1 MQVVETDD
9 DRLLIADGTV
19 DMRKVLMDAKE
30 EGVVIDDVDDTLKD
44 VRDSVSDHYVL
55 IRQSGWIV
63 D

>member
-9 DRLLIADGTV
+9 ARLLIADGTV

>member
-55 IRQSGWIV
+55 VRQSGWIIE
-63 D
+63 